1 MSGWHAHDKPGMQR
15 RYLYD
20 HGRQPEGGGSA
31 GYIGGVRAVAF
42 NSGILE
48 VARVWDFS
56 IILITIYIYTYMQYY
71 YLCKLFTEYIVAT
84 NTCILAYI

>member
-31 GYIGGVRAVAF
+31 GYIGGARAVAF

-48 VARVWDFS
+48 VARV
-56 IILITIYIYTYMQYY
+56 
-71 YLCKLFTEYIVAT
+71 
-84 NTCILAYI
+84 